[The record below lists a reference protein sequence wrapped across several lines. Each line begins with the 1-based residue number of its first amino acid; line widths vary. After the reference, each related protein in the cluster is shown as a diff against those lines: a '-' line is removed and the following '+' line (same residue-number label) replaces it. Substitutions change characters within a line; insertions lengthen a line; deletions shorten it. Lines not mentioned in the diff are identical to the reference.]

1 MKKIQKR
8 QFLILFLTQEDTF
21 LITPHPN
28 PLPAFGERVRVRGF
42 YFKSQIKK
50 LTFLKN
56 YFLKFLLWLE
66 IDYNLGFSDPPRL
79 REFNYR

>member
-8 QFLILFLTQEDTF
+8 RFLILFLTQENTF
-21 LITPHPN
+21 LITPHPK

-42 YFKSQIKK
+42 YFKNQIKK
-50 LTFLKN
+50 LTFLKI
-56 YFLKFLLWLE
+56 LLRLE
-66 IDYNLGFSDPPRL
+66 TVDYLGFSDPPRL